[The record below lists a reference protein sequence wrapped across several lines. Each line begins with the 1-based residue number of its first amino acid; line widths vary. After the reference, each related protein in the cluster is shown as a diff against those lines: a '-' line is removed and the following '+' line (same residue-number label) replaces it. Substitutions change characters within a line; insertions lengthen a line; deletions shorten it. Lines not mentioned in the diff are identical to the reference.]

1 MTKDHIQLLTF
12 SQGVVADYEKKN
24 QIGSFLA
31 PEVVVGGGIY
41 HYKDYGLGNAFTAID
56 MRRVIG
62 GPSKM
67 LHLSVNDLQDINS
80 EYSLATFIDDQEREN
95 NPANIAV
102 LEQRKITDLV
112 NTAMNNNLYL
122 VLAQARTLVNNG
134 SGGTPLP
141 AIYGPPTGVWGATGT
156 ANDPVNEINAVC
168 KYIADNYGIVP
179 NRIYFDSGAWLKYQG
194 NPNVR
199 GRFQGVLV
207 QAVTPENTKQLW
219 NIPLD
224 PKVNQGA
231 LYEGGTGFSDCI
243 IFFGQDGPSQY
254 DASFM
259 KTFVNVAGRFTRI
272 RSWRDEETS
281 SDKYKASWF
290 QKIKITGQATAVRLT
305 IT

>member
-1 MTKDHIQLLTF
+1 MTKDHVQLLTF
-12 SQGVVADYEKKN
+12 SQGVVADWEEKN
-24 QIGSFLA
+24 QIGDFLA

-41 HYKDYGLGNAFTAID
+41 HYKDYGLGNAFTQID
-56 MRRVIG
+56 MRRAIG

-95 NPANIAV
+95 NPVNIAV
-102 LEQRKITDLV
+102 LEQRKIRDLV
-112 NTAMNNNLYL
+112 HTVMNNNLYM
-122 VLAQARTLVNNG
+122 VLNTARTLTNSSG
-134 SGGTPLP
+134 SSMGGMTVTGQWGGT
-141 AIYGPPTGVWGATGT
+141 AGT
-156 ANDPVNEINAVC
+156 NDPVTEINATC
-168 KYIADNYGIVP
+168 KYIADTYGILP
-179 NRIYFDSGAWLKYQG
+179 NRIYFDSGAWIKYQQ

-219 NIPLD
+219 NIPMD
-224 PKVNQGA
+224 CKVNQGA

-254 DASFM
+254 DATFM

-272 RSWRDEETS
+272 RSWRDEDTS
-281 SDKYKASWF
+281 SDKYKASFF
-290 QKIKITGQATAVRLT
+290 QKIKLTGQATAIRLT